1 MASSGIG
8 STKQSKLSIWP
19 METVT
24 QAAASMPSCPKVESL
39 VKTHSTYDTIKG
51 CLAFNCTKQ
60 TFGKTNYRYLGRKA
74 IK

>member
-39 VKTHSTYDTIKG
+39 VKTHSTYDTYDT
-51 CLAFNCTKQ
+51 AFNCTKQ